1 MFLFSCQNCTHD
13 SPFCVGPG
21 LSSTL
26 TAVNVF
32 PQACYKEVISLEP
45 EVKEVSD
52 AGNDLIQK
60 EGLHGDPKEDI
71 VKDIRDIE
79 DRYEHLKKSSDEEV
93 KR

>member
-1 MFLFSCQNCTHD
+1 MTRLSVLCLWIDD
-13 SPFCVGPG
+13 SYKF
-21 LSSTL
+21 
-26 TAVNVF
+26 F

-60 EGLHGDPKEDI
+60 EGLHGDRKEDI

-79 DRYEHLKKSSDEEV
+79 DRYKHLKKSSDEEV